1 MSTVFPGELFRRGI
15 WLEKETQMDGPRETG
30 VDGEAEPLEMTL
42 DDMIHRHDVQHV
54 LEALA
59 VACEFEDDQARD
71 AWEGPEG
78 RFDPAWLRLAT
89 RVRRIASSGDLPK
102 GGVA

>member
-1 MSTVFPGELFRRGI
+1 M
-15 WLEKETQMDGPRETG
+15 EKRMDEPRKTD
-30 VDGEAEPLEMTL
+30 VDGDAEPLEMAL
-42 DDMIHRHDVQHV
+42 DDMIHHHGVQHL

-78 RFDPAWLRLAT
+78 KFDPVWLRLAT
-89 RVRRIASSGDLPK
+89 RILRIASSDDSP
-102 GGVA
+102 